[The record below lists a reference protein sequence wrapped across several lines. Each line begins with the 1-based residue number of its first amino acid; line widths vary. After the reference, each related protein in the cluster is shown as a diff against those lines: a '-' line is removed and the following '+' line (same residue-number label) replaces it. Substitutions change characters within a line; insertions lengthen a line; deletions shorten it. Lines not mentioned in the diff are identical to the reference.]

1 MVPSPRYRVVTLVAG
16 SILALLSQGIQ
27 AAAQTQQPVGA
38 QADSLELLLRSAARH
53 HEHGRFADAHRTL
66 AAALARAWTA
76 RGGVWLSQTTA
87 TNSGYAEADSAA
99 REAVRFARASEDSR
113 LLADALELSGRVLYS
128 CRINLAEG
136 DYEEPLRLSTE
147 ALELRREAGDVRGI
161 AGRRTTGRRWSTI
174 VAPWRKRS
182 GWGPPASR

>member
-1 MVPSPRYRVVTLVAG
+1 MR
-16 SILALLSQGIQ
+16 
-27 AAAQTQQPVGA
+27 
-38 QADSLELLLRSAARH
+38 
-53 HEHGRFADAHRTL
+53 
-66 AAALARAWTA
+66 
-76 RGGVWLSQTTA
+76 LSQTTA